1 MFEGL
6 VKRMLDTYLAPYVD
20 GITQNLQMA
29 VWSGN
34 ISLENLS
41 LKDDITS
48 RLALPFH
55 DVSGKI
61 GSINIRI
68 PWASIGTTPIKIV
81 IDSVYICIDNRSTKK
96 TDEEILA
103 HLRKKK
109 NNLIGLLEH
118 EYFEMANLQS
128 EGKLSS
134 SYIIKLSQKILN
146 NIQIDFTNIHLQFF
160 DEHSSFAFK
169 IDSIFVRKSRGDESR
184 KSLRLK
190 TNDEF
195 REEPVTH
202 VCSLLGFSIYET
214 KFNIPHEQIN
224 SKAILQIIVDQNSSN
239 VDSSVP
245 DENTGLLMLEPLSFR
260 MYLAI
265 NAKNKS
271 IYASLCI
278 GSIVTNQSR
287 LATKEKNHRSYIRNI
302 TQMASKIN
310 RESDPVES
318 EPDKEDEDTLK
329 IVLTSDVIRT
339 FTKMWVDINMDRK
352 RGRRLLMAKA
362 NDVKLDHDS
371 LKKSTKAEFIKLYTK
386 YKLSITEVKEED
398 AQELERLQDLIDLVP
413 ARYIARWKFACKRR
427 TSAQVMTKE
436 NKSWFKWAK
445 NIVRTTYTNYHTSRN
460 ASKNEDV
467 QSAQADQVRQ
477 KRSFRPSFFS
487 LNLNNTFGPSG
498 RPGPDDPG
506 SEDVKE
512 GEGLE
517 VSDDVTERT
526 LKSQDGNPDVRQA
539 TDTEFSVGTDNFGI
553 DYIDPLNSEPAN
565 TPGVEEAYVMSSS
578 KDMNDLSDPDN
589 GIYFDT
595 VAGDRIDSGRLGSDY
610 KGIEGEKHMVLLENL
625 PGGLVLTEDE
635 IKMIQE
641 TISLEELFED
651 SYTTSSYYFECV
663 LPAFQF
669 IVHMLNHSGG
679 KSSRTGDD
687 NIMIIDIQN
696 LQSRLF
702 MHAVVDMKDKD
713 RYEGY
718 FDLNLDSFDVILKD
732 KKIMTFSQQ
741 NLPFQ
746 SIVDTYIDQPSPE
759 SVTLA
764 NNDEAISVQSG
775 VGAAPSQS
783 DAVNNESGDDGNE
796 RMRLLHSV
804 SETEKCIMNLRVYHK
819 IAKKGNVLVVNGE
832 LRPIETNVFPELIPV
847 FFELMSL
854 FKPIKRMFN
863 EDFKMETY
871 TYNTCASN
879 ITLASVTNEEEE
891 DEVLCST
898 QEQAETVRELEHL
911 GSKDMD
917 SIQFINFDIKFSA
930 PILIMYYENSR
941 IDLYFGTL
949 VLKSNG
955 DCPIAKIDGTL
966 ELKQTQVTC
975 NYMEKTFNFLRPL
988 PVKIHYYLDVKN
1000 ELMNLNVIFEEVF
1013 AQLEPMATS
1022 ILFKVPSEI
1031 IKILIKNVTQE
1042 SQGGAEASEL
1052 TSRSTCRR
1060 ENKLKY
1066 YKICSNVLIRHS
1078 GFSVANLNLHDIFKL
1093 DMYNVSIKM
1102 TNTLDNLNF
1111 NLSLESIIISN
1122 PTTKIPLFKTINAN
1136 PSMVNSRFSSIGSY
1150 SYKSDY
1156 MSESE
1161 LSIVNFSTMVE
1172 GNDRVVGDN
1181 EGKDSEIFGLTKNIS
1196 LREGDSTELEEEYLD
1211 AIEDVSKSLDLEI
1224 LTNIVE
1230 DTAYN
1235 VVNINIIELEGN
1247 WEYSTIKLIAD
1258 GFQEYKEVLTNNMTA
1273 TTFTTITTTFKT
1285 FKDRFMFHSAA
1296 NLVNQA
1302 VRGGKQGESVQED
1315 EDYGDD
1321 IEGFCIHDELPLL
1334 VSELKGKKVINGS
1347 LDGSGSEL
1355 SHKSSDIK
1363 SAGVK
1368 PTDGLEHSDSLE
1380 SVCSNLTNDP
1390 KVVTNCKVVIKG
1402 ASVVFNNST
1411 GDIIA
1416 KLSVGRIMHQMSKF
1430 KNNEKIIKLVIQ
1442 TGKLYFGGRC
1452 ILSHLSTT
1460 ADGNHQGSD
1469 NVLGSQKSFDFGKMG
1484 SGDLPGGFSHG
1495 TAKISLR
1502 DDPAVSESDNLL
1514 VLNLKCYNSMELP
1527 YSMCFEGK
1535 VDKLVFVYFQHDINR
1550 FMEYFD
1556 DGILSVF
1563 LSKSYHKVV
1572 QRADEM
1578 RFFYHFSITS
1588 PIFIFP
1594 ENKAVLPNGNN
1605 YYKQV
1610 LPPGSTLPL
1619 YIHNEGGSAR
1629 ADKTGEN
1636 GKDVNLMMGKNEVP
1650 KGADKQICNIAS
1662 VVDLWYFG
1670 SYILFELGHL
1680 EFKNSYSKLVDKYK
1694 STIFLKMLGTKAQ
1707 IIQQKNGTTGIEGVV
1722 LDATDLKVCT
1732 RGRNL
1737 MEIGIDSEALVTKL
1751 TRNQLTFIVDVFNE
1765 NIGGAVY
1772 MVNEA
1777 GANNFTQNFPT
1788 KRESRYLIRLSLNK
1802 FQLYCYNNLNS
1813 NREVTE
1819 NREYTSGE
1827 VKQVRFANVDT
1838 KKDNIIPLGLFEFT
1852 DITCCLDYASNNVK
1866 LLSYYQFGF
1875 ISKSLT
1881 VTDLRE
1887 NSFNKYKTLLK
1898 CNKPS
1903 SSGGS
1908 FAATCGS
1915 SNYVHGSAKDRV
1927 NGHLS
1932 QEDREREDM
1941 KASVDG
1947 LLFEWLRNYKNR
1959 TGNDFFKINEANFEA
1974 KTRSGTR
1981 GDEYKGSNEEGAGSV
1996 NYAEIDD
2003 HEDVIKCVVNSDPEE
2018 SLIDVIVSNSEIPL
2032 LFVFFFDLLRFFSLS
2047 YGTSSM
2053 ALFPK
2058 ISQVNVER
2066 VYILNLLVSK
2076 SKFISFSKM
2085 DKVDC
2090 PRLELVTDFILQMY
2104 VNGNSFKFTKLDII
2118 DCLLSRVYPNTNISQ
2133 VLCGNFLMYGKGHY
2147 LSDVASKMFFQFT
2160 IPQIN
2165 LRLYTRDLSIIIYC
2179 FKSMFADGPSVIPVK
2194 LVNNQLIDDNSTK
2207 FLTMSFDIKGLEM
2220 LFFDDL
2226 KKSIIPLVKL
2236 TLESEKL
2243 EILNLPIEK
2252 RYSLIRCNCHLY
2264 YFNTNVGDWE
2274 PFIEKFIFN
2283 LEYITNP
2290 TGNGVSG
2297 SMNRRAGNQ
2306 MANRITPQ
2314 MDRMSGKRSSDD
2326 AIWKDFVSEYQ
2337 LKITCNNNLM
2347 VNITPNFCQM
2357 LLYFLPILKSNLL
2370 HPPFMN
2376 NPNNINAHESDQL
2389 NVDGREDDDIEMS
2402 NYRYVNLTSYEY
2414 YGFIMDL
2421 YKSRR
2426 EAFSDVLNI
2435 VSTTTPKQL
2444 DSLVNQLD
2452 KEVSSNEYCIY
2463 LVTKPPKYVL
2473 KKIAHELN
2481 CNQNLVQNDLLT
2493 TGSIMR
2499 TRSNL
2504 SNVNYASSHTSMN
2517 EEFNRSLFL
2526 NNGMVLSN
2534 IPLSK
2539 NCTVLLSV
2547 PIKDICVFNSLYMDG
2562 EARGTDNEQMFSQIS
2577 SINTEESRGNSTDFE
2592 TLNSI
2597 GSFNRT
2603 MGSDRNS
2610 IEEAS
2615 VNRRSINT
2623 DIGRIDSDDSNRIKN
2638 GSITSEEN
2646 VTHIDPSLNAM
2657 NPNTTLSSSQLN
2669 QRGSFLHNNMITPM
2683 STSVTLRNS
2692 AMTNLGPDGMPIIR
2706 NNMVTNINESIVNNN
2721 IICQVLSPHPSHK
2734 LLLFTSTVRIYNKSG
2749 MPMVM
2754 CFLDYGFNHQYMYNL
2769 GDRTIPCNLLNQ
2781 NDMQNFKQYTAGNI
2795 YSDQTEVSRQSTSN
2809 GAENDEGYFVV
2820 IPNDHMLSVPENVF
2834 LAESQI
2840 IFSFKPLYREKDR
2853 EDPGELFS
2861 KLKKTMDN
2869 EPNLKQYYNKLVN
2882 TTGWCKMIDSSHHA
2896 GTRVRQ
2902 CYCPDLGKN
2911 GFLYFVVSVDNK
2923 RSSLPANVNI
2933 SEIVIYPSISVMN
2946 TLPIDLDIKLLSKD
2960 YNLQATKYAKDLQ
2973 AKEDITYKLN
2983 RKGILH
2989 IYSVPPN
2996 ESLALYIRLSS
3007 SALADMK
3014 LADGRSV
3021 VSEWC
3026 SRIDNIY
3033 GNSDSRSMFIIMVN
3047 GSVLELELIRFA
3059 GALPVNNLCIQGHLS
3074 LIINAPWLFID
3085 RTGLNLVPQ
3094 HYNRIFTLN
3103 NLSFL
3108 YDNNNNNYKLV
3119 SLNNPG
3125 AARYSVQSD
3134 RRYNSIRHG
3143 GSGYRPDEYF
3153 DDSEYDIKMPIIGGY
3168 GYTSIEIKGKRHC
3181 VCLITEKV
3189 YIPGLSHISSKIT
3202 SALPEYLFTNNLTE
3216 VVYLRKDSRS
3226 ESIQIMPNSTQSIS
3240 HLTNVNYLMSQNSG
3254 SFTQM
3259 GRSEYKENCI
3269 EIKVGMETCWS
3280 NVIYLNEIYSGETFM
3295 ALAKENSSKSQVY
3308 NITIIPKNGIKYI
3321 AINAIVTPSPTTLSA
3336 SERTN
3341 DVRGYLL
3348 YNNSREIKV
3357 VMIRTFHK
3365 KDMKN
3370 GACFTAKYGQVISFG
3385 WPNPFVHKSKLVQ
3398 VLLWLDKNTVAPS
3411 KPLIFNFSTP
3421 SFRFRRIE
3429 LTTPEYH
3436 TNYSIT
3442 ILAENRIDYY
3452 IIIINPNVVGGPASM
3467 SIAPNTSH
3475 ATNSSLGAATITAA
3489 SQLLSRSRDLD
3500 LDEFDDNV
3508 LMDNHI
3514 SDIKNEDMYVFDDE
3528 NSIRSYQVVLQISQ
3542 IGLSIVSQSQHEELF
3557 FLEMGGIMS
3566 LFMCKED
3573 HQRLELKITDVQLDN
3588 QTELEMGK
3596 TILVNRSKVET
3607 SDTNF
3612 LQVYIDRPFS
3622 NCKDISIKK
3631 MFVSLDDLQVDF
3643 NDLLFTKI
3651 HSYYKE
3657 CMINLFNDA
3666 QNSSS
3671 YPAVF
3676 GGYPRNYGSGYSG
3689 YGVNYNGVAYRAGF
3703 NDIGANRGI
3712 DNSPNNTNDN
3722 SNGGNRA
3729 GFHNWGRID
3738 IEVIEG
3744 WLTMEKNSPTSSIEV
3759 NVSLPRSIS
3768 IDYLYI
3774 EAFSLVVWCCF
3785 ELEKLHM
3792 LGDLLRVGLRI
3803 LSVSRNFELMGAP
3816 ISFQREYVTISRTSV
3831 LSFWEQMKDKYLQAS
3846 LSCIGSILGY
3856 SNLLNIPK
3864 LPLTVGRCTI
3874 ELAADAV
3881 DSVSSGLGL
3890 VLSKFTFDKEYMKK
3904 RSSTKEVTSIKDG
3917 LCSAGKTIGEGLFS
3931 LTNIVTK
3938 PIEGA
3943 QKEGVEGFIKGLGK
3957 GLLGS
3962 IVKPI
3967 DKVGIAVSQV
3977 SRGIKANI
3985 SKEEKF
3991 LVDQC
3996 RKPRMLWGEF
4006 AQIRGY
4012 SAQDAEIRDLLG
4024 VKYAKH
4030 IMDCLLIIKQQTG
4043 SRAKQVALLF
4053 YPSKVYLVDL
4063 SQSHGRR
4070 PYTIWKL
4077 QITNITE
4084 VRASSHGVIIKCGLE
4099 QYQVPC
4105 TRADMISNIH
4115 NSFQRAIKHA
4125 SSQITLGPELFIS
4138 A

>member
-34 ISLENLS
+34 ISLENLT

-55 DVSGKI
+55 HVSGKI

-109 NNLIGLLEH
+109 NNLISLLEH
-118 EYFEMANLQS
+118 EYFELANLQS

-169 IDSIFVRKSRGDESR
+169 IDSIFVRKSRGDESM

-214 KFNIPHEQIN
+214 KFKIPKEEIN
-224 SKAILQIIVDQNSSN
+224 SKTILQIIVDQNSSKLN
-239 VDSSVP
+239 NSEHE
-245 DENTGLLMLEPLSFR
+245 ENTGLLMLEPLSFR
-260 MYLAI
+260 LYLAI

-278 GSIVTNQSR
+278 GSIVKNQSR
-287 LATKEKNHRSYIRNI
+287 STKEEASHRSYIRNI
-302 TQMASKIN
+302 RQMANRNN
-310 RESDPVES
+310 READAEYSES
-318 EPDKEDEDTLK
+318 EKEEEDTLK

-339 FTKMWVDINMDRK
+339 FTKMWVDINTDRK

-362 NDVKLDHDS
+362 NEVKLDHEA

-386 YKLSITEVKEED
+386 YKLSATEGKEED

-427 TSAQVMTKE
+427 TSAQVVTKE

-445 NIVRTTYTNYHTSRN
+445 NIVTTTYTNYHASRN
-460 ASKNEDV
+460 ATKNEEQ
-467 QSAQADQVRQ
+467 QSGQADQGRQ
-477 KRSFRPSFFS
+477 RRSFRSSFFS
-487 LNLNNTFGPSG
+487 LTLNNTG
-498 RPGPDDPG
+498 
-506 SEDVKE
+506 
-512 GEGLE
+512 
-517 VSDDVTERT
+517 
-526 LKSQDGNPDVRQA
+526 
-539 TDTEFSVGTDNFGI
+539 
-553 DYIDPLNSEPAN
+553 
-565 TPGVEEAYVMSSS
+565 M
-578 KDMNDLSDPDN
+578 
-589 GIYFDT
+589 YFDT
-595 VAGDRIDSGRLGSDY
+595 GSGDNVDSGRL
-610 KGIEGEKHMVLLENL
+610 EGMYERADAENHIGLLENL
-625 PGGLVLTEDE
+625 PGGLVLTDDE

-669 IVHMLNHSGG
+669 IVHMLSHQGG
-679 KSSRTGDD
+679 KTARTGEDD
-687 NIMIIDIQN
+687 VMLIDIQN
-696 LQSRLF
+696 LQSRIF

-718 FDLNLDSFDVILKD
+718 FDLNLDSFDVVLKD

-746 SIVDTYIDQPSPE
+746 SIVDTYIDHEMPE
-759 SVTLA
+759 SLYIGRRE
-764 NNDEAISVQSG
+764 EAT
-775 VGAAPSQS
+775 GAEADSEGP
-783 DAVNNESGDDGNE
+783 
-796 RMRLLHSV
+796 RLLKSI
-804 SETEKCIMNLRVYHK
+804 SEAENSIINLRVYHK

-847 FFELMSL
+847 FFEIMSL
-854 FKPIKRMFN
+854 FKPIKKIFK
-863 EDFKMETY
+863 EDFKMEAY
-871 TYNTCASN
+871 SYSTCPSN
-879 ITLASVTNEEEE
+879 ITLASVTNEEED
-891 DEVLCST
+891 DEVLSSS
-898 QEQAETVRELEHL
+898 QEVGETMRELEHA
-911 GSKDMD
+911 GSKDVD

-930 PILIMYYENSR
+930 PILILYHENSK
-941 IDLYFGTL
+941 IDFYFGTL

-955 DCPIAKIDGTL
+955 DCPIANIDGTL
-966 ELKQTQVTC
+966 ELKQTQVTV
-975 NYMEKTFNFLRPL
+975 NHRENVFNFLRPL

-1000 ELMNLNVIFEEVF
+1000 ELLNLNVIFEELF

-1031 IKILIKNVTQE
+1031 IKILIKNMTQE
-1042 SQGGAEASEL
+1042 SQSVDEASEL
-1052 TSRSTCRR
+1052 RSRTTSRK

-1078 GFSVANLNLHDIFKL
+1078 GFAVANLSLHDIFKL

-1102 TNTLDNLNF
+1102 TNTLESSNF
-1111 NLSLESIIISN
+1111 SLSLESIIISN

-1136 PSMVNSRFSSIGSY
+1136 PEEVSSRFSSMGSNGHSGDY
-1150 SYKSDY
+1150 VMESD
-1156 MSESE
+1156 
-1161 LSIVNFSTMVE
+1161 LSIVKFSSIGE
-1172 GNDRVVGDN
+1172 GN
-1181 EGKDSEIFGLTKNIS
+1181 EGELSVNGLQDWENSGLSKKSS
-1196 LREGDSTELEEEYLD
+1196 LIEREAMELEEEYVD
-1211 AIEDVSKSLDLEI
+1211 AVEDVSKSLDLEI
-1224 LTNIVE
+1224 VTNIVE

-1235 VVNINIIELEGN
+1235 AVNISIIEMEGN

-1258 GFQEYKEVLTNNMTA
+1258 GFQEYKDVLTNDIA
-1273 TTFTTITTTFKT
+1273 DTTFTTITTTFKT
-1285 FKDRFMFHSAA
+1285 FKDKFMFHSGGTQA
-1296 NLVNQA
+1296 NQA
-1302 VRGGKQGESVQED
+1302 TRGGKQGESAQEE
-1315 EDYGDD
+1315 EDLEDD

-1334 VSELKGKKVINGS
+1334 ESELKE
-1347 LDGSGSEL
+1347 DGM
-1355 SHKSSDIK
+1355 
-1363 SAGVK
+1363 
-1368 PTDGLEHSDSLE
+1368 
-1380 SVCSNLTNDP
+1380 
-1390 KVVTNCKVVIKG
+1390 KVVTKCKLVIKG
-1402 ASVVFNNST
+1402 ASILFNNST

-1416 KLSVGRIMHQMSKF
+1416 KLSVGRIEHQLAKF
-1430 KNNEKIIKLVIQ
+1430 KNNEKIINLVIQ

-1460 ADGNHQGSD
+1460 YGDEQGPDDATGAENLKES
-1469 NVLGSQKSFDFGKMG
+1469 GKM
-1484 SGDLPGGFSHG
+1484 SSRDNAG
-1495 TAKISLR
+1495 T
-1502 DDPAVSESDNLL
+1502 SESDNLL
-1514 VLNLKCYNSMELP
+1514 VLNLKCYNSTDLP

-1535 VDKLVFVYFQHDINR
+1535 VDKVIFVYFQHDINR

-1578 RFFYHFSITS
+1578 RFFYHFSVTS

-1594 ENKAVLPNGNN
+1594 ENKAVLPNGKSH
-1605 YYKQV
+1605 YKQE

-1619 YIHNEGGSAR
+1619 YSTGGR
-1629 ADKTGEN
+1629 
-1636 GKDVNLMMGKNEVP
+1636 NEVQ
-1650 KGADKQICNIAS
+1650 KGSDKQIRNIAN

-1670 SYILFELGHL
+1670 SYVLFELGHL
-1680 EFKNSYSKLVDKYK
+1680 EFKNSYSKLVDKHK

-1707 IIQQKNGTTGIEGVV
+1707 IVQQKRGTAGIEGVV

-1732 RGRNL
+1732 RGRDL
-1737 MEIGIDSEALVTKL
+1737 MEIGVDSEALVTKL
-1751 TRNQLTFIVDVFNE
+1751 TRNQLTFLIDVFNE

-1772 MVNEA
+1772 MVSEGGTNS
-1777 GANNFTQNFPT
+1777 FTQNFPT

-1813 NREVTE
+1813 NREVGESRE
-1819 NREYTSGE
+1819 NGGAEE
-1827 VKQVRFANVDT
+1827 KQVRFANVEAR
-1838 KKDNIIPLGLFEFT
+1838 KDDVIPLGLFEFT

-1887 NSFNKYKTLLK
+1887 NSFNKHKTLLK

-1903 SSGGS
+1903 IRGTYDGVK
-1908 FAATCGS
+1908 
-1915 SNYVHGSAKDRV
+1915 N
-1927 NGHLS
+1927 
-1932 QEDREREDM
+1932 DREKEAMR
-1941 KASVDG
+1941 ASVNG
-1947 LLFEWLRNYKNR
+1947 LLFEWLRNYKSR
-1959 TGNDFFKINEANFEA
+1959 TGNDFFKINEANFA
-1974 KTRSGTR
+1974 ARTGSGSR
-1981 GDEYKGSNEEGAGSV
+1981 EEENKGSGEEEGFSSATRTD
-1996 NYAEIDD
+1996 YQDD
-2003 HEDVIKCVVNSDPEE
+2003 AIKCVVNSDPEE

-2104 VNGNSFKFTKLDII
+2104 VNGNLFKFTKLDII
-2118 DCLLSRVYPNTNISQ
+2118 DCLLSRVYANTNVSQ

-2147 LSDVASKMFFQFT
+2147 VSDLASKMFFQFT

-2165 LRLYTRDLSIIIYC
+2165 LRLYTRDLSIIIHC
-2179 FKSMFADGPSVIPVK
+2179 FKSMFTDGPSVIPVK
-2194 LVNNQLIDDNSTK
+2194 LVNNQLIDDNSSK

-2226 KKSIIPLVKL
+2226 KKSVIPLVKL
-2236 TLESEKL
+2236 TVESEKL

-2290 TGNGVSG
+2290 TGNGA
-2297 SMNRRAGNQ
+2297 RAGSQ
-2306 MANRITPQ
+2306 MQ
-2314 MDRMSGKRSSDD
+2314 SRMSTQMERLAGKRGSDD
-2326 AIWKDFVSEYQ
+2326 AIWKDFVSDYQ
-2337 LKITCNNNLM
+2337 LKVTCNSNLM

-2370 HPPFMN
+2370 HPTFMN
-2376 NPNNINAHESDQL
+2376 SGKVEEHSDQQRQ
-2389 NVDGREDDDIEMS
+2389 DGREEDDIEMS

-2414 YGFIMDL
+2414 YGFIMDVN
-2421 YKSRR
+2421 KSRR

-2444 DSLVNQLD
+2444 DALVNQLD

-2473 KKIAHELN
+2473 KQIAQELS
-2481 CNQNLVQNDLLT
+2481 CSESLVQSDLLAS
-2493 TGSIMR
+2493 GSIMR

-2504 SNVNYASSHTSMN
+2504 SNANYASSHATMN
-2517 EEFNRSLFL
+2517 GEFNRSLFC

-2547 PIKDICVFNSLYMDG
+2547 PIKDIGLFNALYADG
-2562 EARGTDNEQMFSQIS
+2562 EERGGEDERAFSHMS
-2577 SINTEESRGNSTDFE
+2577 SINTETSGLNRGVDY
-2592 TLNSI
+2592 
-2597 GSFNRT
+2597 
-2603 MGSDRNS
+2603 
-2610 IEEAS
+2610 
-2615 VNRRSINT
+2615 
-2623 DIGRIDSDDSNRIKN
+2623 
-2638 GSITSEEN
+2638 
-2646 VTHIDPSLNAM
+2646 PSLNAM
-2657 NPNTTLSSSQLN
+2657 NPNGTLSASQLN
-2669 QRGSFLHNNMITPM
+2669 QRGSLLHNNMMTTR
-2683 STSVTLRNS
+2683 SSNVTLRNS
-2692 AMTNLGPDGMPIIR
+2692 TSSAGADGMPHIR
-2706 NNMVTNINESIVNNN
+2706 NNRVTNINESIVNNN

-2749 MPMVM
+2749 MPVVM

-2769 GDRTIPCNLLNQ
+2769 NERTIPCNLLNQ

-2795 YSDQTEVSRQSTSN
+2795 YSDQSEVSRHSTVN
-2809 GAENDEGYFVV
+2809 GPENDEGYFVV

-2834 LAESQI
+2834 LADSQI
-2840 IFSFKPLYREKDR
+2840 IFSFKPLYRAKDR
-2853 EDPGELFS
+2853 EDTSELFS
-2861 KLKKTMDN
+2861 RLKRSMDK
-2869 EPNLKQYYNKLVN
+2869 EPSLKQYYNKLVN
-2882 TTGWCKMIDSSHHA
+2882 TTGWCKMVDSSHHS

-2923 RSSLPANVNI
+2923 RSSLPANINV

-2960 YNLQATKYAKDLQ
+2960 YNLQATKHARDSQAKD
-2973 AKEDITYKLN
+2973 DITYKLN

-2996 ESLALYIRLSS
+2996 ESLALYIRLSA
-3007 SALADMK
+3007 SALEDLKA
-3014 LADGRSV
+3014 ADGKNV
-3021 VSEWC
+3021 TSEWC

-3033 GNSDSRSMFIIMVN
+3033 GNSDSRSTFSVAVN

-3085 RTGLNLVPQ
+3085 RTGLSLVPQ
-3094 HYNRIFTLN
+3094 HYNRVFTLN

-3119 SLNNPG
+3119 SLNSPG
-3125 AARYSVQSD
+3125 AARYSLRLD
-3134 RRYNSIRHG
+3134 RRYSSSRHG
-3143 GSGYRPDEYF
+3143 EAGFRADEYF
-3153 DDSEYDIKMPIIGGY
+3153 DDAEYDIKMPIIGGY

-3189 YIPGLSHISSKIT
+3189 YIPGLSHISSKVT
-3202 SALPEYLFTNNLTE
+3202 SALPEYLFTNNLAE
-3216 VVYLRKDSRS
+3216 VVYLRKDARS

-3240 HLTNVNYLMSQNSG
+3240 HLTNVNYLLSQNSG
-3254 SFTQM
+3254 GVGQT
-3259 GRSEYKENCI
+3259 GRQDYKENCI

-3280 NVIYLNEIYSGETFM
+3280 SVIYLSEIYSGETFM
-3295 ALAKENSSKSQVY
+3295 SLSKENSSKSQVY

-3321 AINAIVTPSPTTLSA
+3321 AINATVTPAPSMLSA

-3341 DVRGYLL
+3341 GIRGYLL

-3365 KDMKN
+3365 KDVKN
-3370 GACFTAKYGQVISFG
+3370 GACFTAKHGQVINFG

-3436 TNYSIT
+3436 TNYNIT

-3452 IIIINPNVVGGPASM
+3452 IIIINPNAGSPQSPLAHVSTSATTQAS
-3467 SIAPNTSH
+3467 
-3475 ATNSSLGAATITAA
+3475 
-3489 SQLLSRSRDLD
+3489 
-3500 LDEFDDNV
+3500 LDEIDDNV
-3508 LMDNHI
+3508 LLDNKHI
-3514 SDIKNEDMYVFDDE
+3514 SDLRNEDMYVFDE
-3528 NSIRSYQVVLQISQ
+3528 EAAIRSYQVVLQISQ
-3542 IGLSIVSQSQHEELF
+3542 IGVSIVSQSQHEELF

-3607 SDTNF
+3607 SDANF

-3643 NDLLFTKI
+3643 NDLLFTKM

-3657 CMINLFNDA
+3657 CMINLH
-3666 QNSSS
+3666 SS
-3671 YPAVF
+3671 V
-3676 GGYPRNYGSGYSG
+3676 
-3689 YGVNYNGVAYRAGF
+3689 
-3703 NDIGANRGI
+3703 NRGA
-3712 DNSPNNTNDN
+3712 D
-3722 SNGGNRA
+3722 GGGDRR
-3729 GFHNWGRID
+3729 GGSRPGLHKGGRID

-3744 WLTMEKNSPTSSIEV
+3744 WLNMEKNSPTSSIEV

-3904 RSSTKEVTSIKDG
+3904 RSTAREVTSIKDG
-3917 LCSAGKTIGEGLFS
+3917 LFSAGKTIGEGLFS

-4030 IMDCLLIIKQQTG
+4030 IMDCLLIIRQQTG
-4043 SRAKQVALLF
+4043 SKAKQVALLF

-4063 SQSHGRR
+4063 SQSHGRK

>member
-34 ISLENLS
+34 ISLENLT

-118 EYFEMANLQS
+118 EYFELANLQS

-214 KFNIPHEQIN
+214 KFNIPKEKIN
-224 SKAILQIIVDQNSSN
+224 SKAILQIIVDQNSSKLD
-239 VDSSVP
+239 DSEP
-245 DENTGLLMLEPLSFR
+245 EENTGLLMLEPLSFR
-260 MYLAI
+260 LYLAI

-287 LATKEKNHRSYIRNI
+287 LTSKDSNYRSYIRNI
-302 TQMASKIN
+302 TQVSNKNN

-318 EPDKEDEDTLK
+318 ESDIEDEDTLK

-352 RGRRLLMAKA
+352 RGRKLLMAKE
-362 NDVKLDHDS
+362 NEVKLDHES

-386 YKLSITEVKEED
+386 YRLNTTEVKEED

-427 TSAQVMTKE
+427 TSAQVVTKE

-445 NIVRTTYTNYHTSRN
+445 NIVTTTYTNYHTSRN
-460 ASKNEDV
+460 AAKNEESPSAHQD
-467 QSAQADQVRQ
+467 QSRQ

-487 LNLNNTFGPSG
+487 LNLNNTFSSSG
-498 RPGPDDPG
+498 RGAPASPG
-506 SEDVKE
+506 SESVKE
-512 GEGLE
+512 VEGPE
-517 VSDDVTERT
+517 VSGDASSTQV
-526 LKSQDGNPDVRQA
+526 N
-539 TDTEFSVGTDNFGI
+539 VGADNYGGE
-553 DYIDPLNSEPAN
+553 YGDPLNSERAN
-565 TPGVEEAYVMSSS
+565 TSDFGESDFIDGS
-578 KDMNDLSDPDN
+578 KDMTDRSDRDN
-589 GIYFDT
+589 GIYFDS
-595 VAGDRIDSGRLGSDY
+595 VAGEKMDSGSLGTNY
-610 KGIEGEKHMVLLENL
+610 KGAEGEKHMVLLENL

-669 IVHMLNHSGG
+669 IVHMLNQSGG
-679 KSSRTGDD
+679 KTARSGED
-687 NIMIIDIQN
+687 NIMLIDIQN

-718 FDLNLDSFDVILKD
+718 FDLNLDSFDVILKN

-746 SIVDTYIDQPSPE
+746 SIVDTYIDHASPE
-759 SVTLA
+759 SLSIV
-764 NNDEAISVQSG
+764 NNDEGIVTQSG
-775 VGAAPSQS
+775 VGVTAAQN
-783 DAVNNESGDDGNE
+783 DGVNSEGREDGTE
-796 RMRLLHSV
+796 RLRLLQTM

-854 FKPIKRMFN
+854 FKPIKKIFN
-863 EDFKMETY
+863 EDFKMDAY
-871 TYNTCASN
+871 SYSTCASN
-879 ITLASVTNEEEE
+879 ITLGSVTNEEEE
-891 DEVLCST
+891 DEVLSST
-898 QEQAETVRELEHL
+898 HESAETVRELDHS
-911 GSKDMD
+911 GTKDMD

-930 PILIMYYENSR
+930 PILILYYENSR
-941 IDLYFGTL
+941 IDFYFGTL

-955 DCPIAKIDGTL
+955 DCPIANIDGTL

-988 PVKIHYYLDVKN
+988 PVKIHYYLDLKN
-1000 ELMNLNVIFEEVF
+1000 ELMNLNVIFEEIF

-1031 IKILIKNVTQE
+1031 IKILIKNMTQE
-1042 SQGGAEASEL
+1042 SQSGDEASEL
-1052 TSRSTCRR
+1052 RSQRTYRR

-1102 TNTLDNLNF
+1102 TNTLEHSNF

-1136 PSMVNSRFSSIGSY
+1136 PGAVSSRFSSIGSY
-1150 SYKSDY
+1150 GYSSDY

-1161 LSIVNFSTMVE
+1161 LSIVKFSSIGE
-1172 GNDRVVGDN
+1172 GN
-1181 EGKDSEIFGLTKNIS
+1181 EGEVSDHDGQNSENLSLSKKNS
-1196 LREGDSTELEEEYLD
+1196 LREGDSVELEEEYVD

-1230 DTAYN
+1230 ETVYN
-1235 VVNINIIELEGN
+1235 VVNISIIEMEGN

-1258 GFQEYKEVLTNNMTA
+1258 GFQEYKDVLTNNITD

-1285 FKDRFMFHSAA
+1285 FKDKFMFHTSA
-1296 NLVNQA
+1296 NLGNQG
-1302 VRGGKQGESVQED
+1302 VRGGKQGENVQED

-1334 VSELKGKKVINGS
+1334 QSELKERDVMNDL
-1347 LDGSGSEL
+1347 LDDSGSEV
-1355 SHKSSDIK
+1355 SHRSRETKRDTGEDS
-1363 SAGVK
+1363 
-1368 PTDGLEHSDSLE
+1368 DGLDL
-1380 SVCSNLTNDP
+1380 SNSQVNGNSILTNDP
-1390 KVVTNCKVVIKG
+1390 RVVTKCKVVIKG
-1402 ASVVFNNST
+1402 ASVMFNNST

-1416 KLSVGRIMHQMSKF
+1416 KLSVGRIVHQLSKF

-1460 ADGNHQGSD
+1460 ADENQQGSCSGI
-1469 NVLGSQKSFDFGKMG
+1469 GSEKSFEFGKMG
-1484 SGDLPGGFSHG
+1484 SREEGGVYG
-1495 TAKISLR
+1495 NGNGNISSR
-1502 DDPAVSESDNLL
+1502 DDVGVSESDNLL
-1514 VLNLKCYNSMELP
+1514 VLNLKCYNSMEMP

-1594 ENKAVLPNGNN
+1594 ENKAVLPNGRS
-1605 YYKQV
+1605 YYKQE

-1619 YIHNEGGSAR
+1619 YVNNESGSAGV
-1629 ADKTGEN
+1629 DKN
-1636 GKDVNLMMGKNEVP
+1636 GKNGNVGKPMVGRNEVP
-1650 KGADKQICNIAS
+1650 TGADKQIWNIAS

-1680 EFKNSYSKLVDKYK
+1680 EFKNSYSKLVDSYK

-1751 TRNQLTFIVDVFNE
+1751 TRNQLTFIIDVFNE

-1777 GANNFTQNFPT
+1777 GTSNFTQNFPT

-1813 NREVTE
+1813 NREVAE
-1819 NREYTSGE
+1819 NREYSSGDS
-1827 VKQVRFANVDT
+1827 KQVRFANMDA
-1838 KKDNIIPLGLFEFT
+1838 KKDEIIPLGLFEFT

-1903 SSGGS
+1903 RGGTS
-1908 FAATCGS
+1908 YVTTCGS
-1915 SNYVHGSAKDRV
+1915 TNEMHSVAKDGSH
-1927 NGHLS
+1927 GHLLS
-1932 QEDREREDM
+1932 HEDREKEDM
-1941 KASVDG
+1941 KASVNG

-1959 TGNDFFKINEANFEA
+1959 TGTDFFKINEGNFAA
-1974 KTRSGTR
+1974 KTGAGTR
-1981 GDEYKGSNEEGAGSV
+1981 GDEYKGANEEDAGSCSGSEV
-1996 NYAEIDD
+1996 ED
-2003 HEDVIKCVVNSDPEE
+2003 HEDAIKCVVNSDPEE

-2133 VLCGNFLMYGKGHY
+2133 VLCANFLMYGKGHY

-2179 FKSMFADGPSVIPVK
+2179 FKSMFTDGPSVIPVK
-2194 LVNNQLIDDNSTK
+2194 LVNNQLIDDNSSK

-2236 TLESEKL
+2236 TVESEKL

-2290 TGNGVSG
+2290 SGNGVSG
-2297 SMNRRAGNQ
+2297 SMNKRTGNQ
-2306 MANRITPQ
+2306 MTNRMNAQ
-2314 MDRMSGKRSSDD
+2314 MDMMSGKRASDD

-2376 NPNNINAHESDQL
+2376 NPNDLKAQQHPGQSGQL
-2389 NVDGREDDDIEMS
+2389 HLDGREDDDIEMS

-2414 YGFIMDL
+2414 YGFIMDM
-2421 YKSRR
+2421 YKTRR
-2426 EAFSDVLNI
+2426 DAFSDVFNI
-2435 VSTTTPKQL
+2435 VGTTTPKQL

-2452 KEVSSNEYCIY
+2452 KEMSSNEYCIY

-2473 KKIAHELN
+2473 KQMAHELN
-2481 CNQNLVQNDLLT
+2481 CNEKLVQNDLLT
-2493 TGSIMR
+2493 SGSIMR

-2504 SNVNYASSHTSMN
+2504 SNLNYASSHSNMN
-2517 EEFNRSLFL
+2517 TEFNRSLFF

-2547 PIKDICVFNSLYMDG
+2547 PIKDIRVFTALYMDG
-2562 EARGTDNEQMFSQIS
+2562 EARGDADDQAFSQMS
-2577 SINTEESRGNSTDFE
+2577 SINTEPSRGNSTDYE
-2592 TLNSI
+2592 TINSI
-2597 GSFNRT
+2597 GSANRT
-2603 MGSDRNS
+2603 IGSDRNS
-2610 IEEAS
+2610 VEA
-2615 VNRRSINT
+2615 V
-2623 DIGRIDSDDSNRIKN
+2623 GMDSDDSNGTRN
-2638 GSITSEEN
+2638 GSINTEEN

-2657 NPNTTLSSSQLN
+2657 NPNSTLSSSQLN
-2669 QRGSFLHNNMITPM
+2669 HRGSFLHNNMITGR
-2683 STSVTLRNS
+2683 SSNATFRNS
-2692 AMTNLGPDGMPIIR
+2692 TMSNVGAEGTLMSR
-2706 NNMVTNINESIVNNN
+2706 NNRVTNINDSIVNDN

-2769 GDRTIPCNLLNQ
+2769 DERTIPCNLLNQ

-2795 YSDQTEVSRQSTSN
+2795 YSDLSEVSRHSTSN

-2834 LAESQI
+2834 LSESQI
-2840 IFSFKPLYREKDR
+2840 IFSFKPLYRAKDR
-2853 EDPGELFS
+2853 EDIGELFS
-2861 KLKKTMDN
+2861 KLKRSMDN
-2869 EPNLKQYYNKLVN
+2869 EPNRKQYYNKLVN
-2882 TTGWCKMIDSSHHA
+2882 TTGWCKMIDSSHHS

-2946 TLPIDLDIKLLSKD
+2946 TMPIDLDIKLLSKD
-2960 YNLQATKYAKDLQ
+2960 YNLQATKYARDTQ
-2973 AKEDITYKLN
+2973 TKEDITYKLN

-2996 ESLALYIRLSS
+2996 ESLSLYIRLSS
-3007 SALADMK
+3007 SALEDMK

-3026 SRIDNIY
+3026 TRIDNIY
-3033 GNSDSRSMFIIMVN
+3033 GNSDSRSMFTIVIN

-3125 AARYSVQSD
+3125 AARYSVQLD
-3134 RRYNSIRHG
+3134 RRYSSSRHS

-3216 VVYLRKDSRS
+3216 VVYLRKDARS

-3254 SFTQM
+3254 TLTQM
-3259 GRSEYKENCI
+3259 GRAEYKENCI

-3280 NVIYLNEIYSGETFM
+3280 NVIYLNEIHSGETFM
-3295 ALAKENSSKSQVY
+3295 SLSKENSSKSQVY

-3321 AINAIVTPSPTTLSA
+3321 AINASLTPLPSTLSA

-3341 DVRGYLL
+3341 DIRGYLL

-3365 KDMKN
+3365 KDVKN
-3370 GACFTAKYGQVISFG
+3370 GACFTAKYGQVINFG

-3436 TNYSIT
+3436 TNYNIT

-3452 IIIINPNVVGGPASM
+3452 IIIINPNAVGPQSPLTQVSTSASPLHGGTASM
-3467 SIAPNTSH
+3467 SIGPNNV
-3475 ATNSSLGAATITAA
+3475 NSGNNALAASSVTAA
-3489 SQLLSRSRDLD
+3489 SQLLNRSRDLD
-3500 LDEFDDNV
+3500 LDEIDDNV
-3508 LMDNHI
+3508 LLDNKHI
-3514 SDIKNEDMYVFDDE
+3514 SDIKNEDMYVFDE
-3528 NSIRSYQVVLQISQ
+3528 EASIRSYQVVLQISQ
-3542 IGLSIVSQSQHEELF
+3542 IGVSIVSQSQHEELF

-3588 QTELEMGK
+3588 QTELDMGK

-3607 SDTNF
+3607 SDANF

-3643 NDLLFTKI
+3643 NDLLFTKM

-3657 CMINLFNDA
+3657 CMINLFNDT
-3666 QNSSS
+3666 QNSGS
-3671 YPAVF
+3671 YPGGF
-3676 GGYPRNYGSGYSG
+3676 GGYSGNYGSVFSG
-3689 YGVNYNGVAYRAGF
+3689 YGVNYNGLCYRTHFSGITG
-3703 NDIGANRGI
+3703 NLQCSGIRGADG
-3712 DNSPNNTNDN
+3712 NSANTNDQRN
-3722 SNGGNRA
+3722 AGNRP
-3729 GFHNWGRID
+3729 GYHKGGRID

-3744 WLTMEKNSPTSSIEV
+3744 WLSMEKNNPTSSIEV
-3759 NVSLPRSIS
+3759 NVNLPRSIS

-3904 RSSTKEVTSIKDG
+3904 RSTAKEVTSIKDG
-3917 LCSAGKTIGEGLFS
+3917 LYSAGKTIGEGLFS

-4012 SAQDAEIRDLLG
+4012 STQDAEIRDLLG

-4043 SRAKQVALLF
+4043 SKAKQVALLF

-4063 SQSHGRR
+4063 SQSHGKR